1 MSSRSPSRSPWRNRT
16 KKIASTPTNEAMPP
30 NKKVNTKVAAA
41 NERKAAVQKE
51 RDARARER
59 QEADLA
65 EVWSF
70 GANGRQKARAEQNDQ
85 KRQQAEAKKAE
96 LKRLKEQEE
105 AELSSMRP
113 ARGAAR
119 KAMMKSGG
127 PKPTRTSFLSPLQ
140 PSEDVKE
147 NNREA
152 PVPMEPNRNLIDDG
166 FVEGTMNDGGHLY
179 YNLMRLSCQCMVS
192 TRLLIRCSYRGRRS
206 LTATLNEERKRSAV
220 GTVCHAALL

>member
-1 MSSRSPSRSPWRNRT
+1 
-16 KKIASTPTNEAMPP
+16 MPP

-166 FVEGTMNDGGHLY
+166 FVEVHGIDEALDS
-179 YNLMRLSCQCMVS
+179 LFVS
-192 TRLLIRCSYRGRRS
+192 GAKELDRHPERRAKAAY
-206 LTATLNEERKRSAV
+206 TAFEERMLPILKDENPHLKLSQYKQKLRDLWKKSPENPLNQASLPYNAKP
-220 GTVCHAALL
+220 GGNA